1 MAQAMDKHRF
11 KGRNVSVPL
20 LSSDDAN
27 ANTKDNDGS
36 KCCGKCNKIVKG
48 EWKVV
53 CCDYCSLWFHIKCE
67 GITDG
72 INKCLDVG
80 GDQVHSYCK
89 SCNNKALDIM

>member
-1 MAQAMDKHRF
+1 MHVHKMAQAMDKHRF

-48 EWKVV
+48 E
-53 CCDYCSLWFHIKCE
+53 
-67 GITDG
+67 
-72 INKCLDVG
+72 
-80 GDQVHSYCK
+80 
-89 SCNNKALDIM
+89 